1 MSKEWD
7 VVELL
12 KHARHDWLNR
22 LQLIKGNLSL
32 NRLDRVQQTI
42 EEIIAI
48 SKNESKLTS
57 TGAHKLTALL
67 LTYGFRETVLKL
79 DIEVNGKVCDL
90 SPYDEEL
97 ADWCESLFYVLEN
110 VANKESNHHL
120 NVSFYL
126 EEGPS
131 LFFDFSGIIEN
142 EKKIEEW
149 LSKETLT
156 MFNIACYKI
165 AKDELTVQLV
175 MNEKQHSNS

>member
-57 TGAHKLTALL
+57 TGAHKLTAFL

-79 DIEVNGKVCDL
+79 DIEVNGEVCDL
-90 SPYDEEL
+90 SP
-97 ADWCESLFYVLEN
+97 
-110 VANKESNHHL
+110 
-120 NVSFYL
+120 
-126 EEGPS
+126 
-131 LFFDFSGIIEN
+131 
-142 EKKIEEW
+142 
-149 LSKETLT
+149 
-156 MFNIACYKI
+156 
-165 AKDELTVQLV
+165 
-175 MNEKQHSNS
+175 